1 MSKYELFCMIFY
13 VLDAEWDESNN
24 AELGQFLS
32 GANPFLFKETG
43 SADPA
48 IYQRFCE
55 IVPNAISVEN
65 SYSIARKYICSLHN
79 KIITSSFLSIDEAEW
94 KECVKEYL
102 SRKNNN
108 N

>member
-13 VLDAEWDESNN
+13 VLDAEWDESKD
-24 AELGQFLS
+24 AELGRFLS

-55 IVPNAISVEN
+55 TVPEPISVEN
-65 SYSIARKYICSLHN
+65 SYNIAWKYIYSLHN
-79 KIITSSFLSIDEAEW
+79 KTITSSFLSIDETEW

-102 SRKNNN
+102 SQGNNN
-108 N
+108 S